1 MREKESLQIE
11 QLEEKKNV
19 KREKVRNDKKKKKD
33 RDSRRE
39 GMQNEYKRRVLLISA
54 LRTLV
59 KKLKGENIYCREH
72 RSIKKVM
79 DSVICSSQ

>member
-1 MREKESLQIE
+1 M
-11 QLEEKKNV
+11 EEKKNV

>member
-1 MREKESLQIE
+1 
-11 QLEEKKNV
+11 
-19 KREKVRNDKKKKKD
+19 VRNDKKKKKD